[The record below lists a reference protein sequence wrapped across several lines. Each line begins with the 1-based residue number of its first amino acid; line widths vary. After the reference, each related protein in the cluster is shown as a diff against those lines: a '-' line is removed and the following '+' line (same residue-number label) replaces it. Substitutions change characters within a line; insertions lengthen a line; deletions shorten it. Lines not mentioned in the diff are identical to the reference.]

1 MTDIRDATNVQS
13 KVRIEG
19 ECNDQFAPVREAF
32 ALNLESGQDIGASV
46 SVFVDGEPVVDLR
59 GGYMDAT
66 YTRPFDRHTRSQE
79 APSW

>member
-1 MTDIRDATNVQS
+1 
-13 KVRIEG
+13 
-19 ECNDQFAPVREAF
+19 VREAF

-79 APSW
+79 APSR